1 MPARMLETS
10 TNEEAPMPSTIRLIA
25 ALAAVAAL
33 LVSATPSLAR
43 KGGDDRRITRSGDC
57 TAGSNWKLKAKP
69 DDGRIET
76 EFEVDQNRNG
86 VRWKVTMRRNGRLIA
101 NTTRV
106 TKAPS
111 GSFEVS
117 RRPANLRGKDRISA
131 VAKRRGET
139 CRASL
144 SI

>member
-1 MPARMLETS
+1 MTTTTA
-10 TNEEAPMPSTIRLIA
+10 RLIA
-25 ALAAVAAL
+25 VLAAAVAL
-33 LVSATPSLAR
+33 LATAAPSLAR
-43 KGGDDRRITRSGDC
+43 KGDDNRVQRTGSC
-57 TAGSNWKLKAKP
+57 TAGSDWKLKAKP

-76 EFEVDQNRNG
+76 EFEVDQNRSG

-106 TKAPS
+106 TKPPS

-117 RRPANLRGKDRISA
+117 RRPVNRAGKDKITA
-131 VAKRRGET
+131 VAKRRGEA

-144 SI
+144 TI